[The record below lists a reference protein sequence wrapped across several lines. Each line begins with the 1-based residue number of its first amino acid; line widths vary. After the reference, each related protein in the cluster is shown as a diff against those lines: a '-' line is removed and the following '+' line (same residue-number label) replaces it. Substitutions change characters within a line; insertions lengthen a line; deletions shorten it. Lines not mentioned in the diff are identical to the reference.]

1 MLKKIIKALT
11 CQHKWN
17 GCALFS
23 PIFFNGKRDVLHNK
37 RKKINYKI
45 HLMVIDWDPY
55 LWMKSHKSGETLP
68 E

>member
-1 MLKKIIKALT
+1 MFVMLKKIIKALT

-45 HLMVIDWDPY
+45 HLMVID
-55 LWMKSHKSGETLP
+55 
-68 E
+68 